1 MNEGYTKVFVSLD
14 GTEQQDFVLARAI
27 KVAANNGAKL
37 IIGHVIDSTALESAG
52 SYPVDLVNGLEEA
65 FKNSI
70 AKQLE
75 EAKANPDIPE
85 VEVMIRAGRIRE
97 TLKDEMLDVVKPDLV
112 LCGARGLSSIKY
124 ALLGSISTFLLRN
137 TDCDILVVEVALL
150 PPAAG
155 PAGFPQARPRRF
167 AAAGCALRKP
177 LPASRPS
184 QPYFSE
190 LSDGKNGV
198 PPRLGRHVLFG
209 MARFYYKAILL
220 RRACTSGMIF
230 SNITSASGKPSS
242 LRPRA
247 ASLSA
252 SGTSLQVSAIIPATI
267 PPGKPAPIIWLI
279 TDSRVTSSILR
290 LPPNETPISRTRLG

>member
-112 LCGARGLSSIKY
+112 LCGARGLSSINAKSLSEAARTSNLSY
-124 ALLGSISTFLLRN
+124 FNRPFIKEANNQICFVDIIVSVVAHLGKIRDANRIFQLSH
-137 TDCDILVVEVALL
+137 VLL
-150 PPAAG
+150 PSKKTHYCKCNIMCKSA
-155 PAGFPQARPRRF
+155 QVPRIIE
-167 AAAGCALRKP
+167 AVIMLRSIW
-177 LPASRPS
+177 LP
-184 QPYFSE
+184 Y
-190 LSDGKNGV
+190 
-198 PPRLGRHVLFG
+198 
-209 MARFYYKAILL
+209 
-220 RRACTSGMIF
+220 
-230 SNITSASGKPSS
+230 SS
-242 LRPRA
+242 LRTFPH
-247 ASLSA
+247 
-252 SGTSLQVSAIIPATI
+252 G
-267 PPGKPAPIIWLI
+267 
-279 TDSRVTSSILR
+279 
-290 LPPNETPISRTRLG
+290 

>member
-97 TLKDEMLDVVKPDLV
+97 
-112 LCGARGLSSIKY
+112 
-124 ALLGSISTFLLRN
+124 
-137 TDCDILVVEVALL
+137 
-150 PPAAG
+150 
-155 PAGFPQARPRRF
+155 
-167 AAAGCALRKP
+167 
-177 LPASRPS
+177 
-184 QPYFSE
+184 
-190 LSDGKNGV
+190 
-198 PPRLGRHVLFG
+198 
-209 MARFYYKAILL
+209 
-220 RRACTSGMIF
+220 
-230 SNITSASGKPSS
+230 
-242 LRPRA
+242 
-247 ASLSA
+247 
-252 SGTSLQVSAIIPATI
+252 
-267 PPGKPAPIIWLI
+267 
-279 TDSRVTSSILR
+279 
-290 LPPNETPISRTRLG
+290 

>member
-65 FKNSI
+65 FNNSI

-85 VEVMIRAGRIRE
+85 VEVMIRTGRIRE

-137 TDCDILVVEVALL
+137 TDCDILVVKYVQI
-150 PPAAG
+150 
-155 PAGFPQARPRRF
+155 FPFHFRTAVRSATTATGRNFKRIII
-167 AAAGCALRKP
+167 CIIMYLR
-177 LPASRPS
+177 
-184 QPYFSE
+184 
-190 LSDGKNGV
+190 
-198 PPRLGRHVLFG
+198 RLGRYF
-209 MARFYYKAILL
+209 LL
-220 RRACTSGMIF
+220 KCRNVRHIF
-230 SNITSASGKPSS
+230 RIKINGRDRTEF
-242 LRPRA
+242 
-247 ASLSA
+247 
-252 SGTSLQVSAIIPATI
+252 TQ
-267 PPGKPAPIIWLI
+267 
-279 TDSRVTSSILR
+279 R
-290 LPPNETPISRTRLG
+290 LLHGC

>member
-112 LCGARGLSSIKY
+112 LCGAPAACPRIKY

-137 TDCDILVVEVALL
+137 TDCDILVV
-150 PPAAG
+150 
-155 PAGFPQARPRRF
+155 
-167 AAAGCALRKP
+167 K
-177 LPASRPS
+177 
-184 QPYFSE
+184 
-190 LSDGKNGV
+190 
-198 PPRLGRHVLFG
+198 
-209 MARFYYKAILL
+209 
-220 RRACTSGMIF
+220 
-230 SNITSASGKPSS
+230 
-242 LRPRA
+242 
-247 ASLSA
+247 
-252 SGTSLQVSAIIPATI
+252 
-267 PPGKPAPIIWLI
+267 
-279 TDSRVTSSILR
+279 
-290 LPPNETPISRTRLG
+290 

>member
-112 LCGARGLSSIKY
+112 LSS
-124 ALLGSISTFLLRN
+124 AVESMTWPMISLAPL
-137 TDCDILVVEVALL
+137 
-150 PPAAG
+150 
-155 PAGFPQARPRRF
+155 F
-167 AAAGCALRKP
+167 AATL
-177 LPASRPS
+177 
-184 QPYFSE
+184 
-190 LSDGKNGV
+190 
-198 PPRLGRHVLFG
+198 
-209 MARFYYKAILL
+209 MAR
-220 RRACTSGMIF
+220 
-230 SNITSASGKPSS
+230 ASTKSCCSVPSS
-242 LRPRA
+242 
-247 ASLSA
+247 
-252 SGTSLQVSAIIPATI
+252 
-267 PPGKPAPIIWLI
+267 
-279 TDSRVTSSILR
+279 
-290 LPPNETPISRTRLG
+290 ETNTLV